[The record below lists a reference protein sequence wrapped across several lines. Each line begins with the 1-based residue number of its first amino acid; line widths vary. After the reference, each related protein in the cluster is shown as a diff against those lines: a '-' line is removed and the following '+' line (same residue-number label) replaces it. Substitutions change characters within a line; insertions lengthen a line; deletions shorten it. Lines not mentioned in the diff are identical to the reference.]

1 MINDLADISEKHVFS
16 LGMITLK
23 VNRFE
28 VIVEVNTFLSCNKF
42 RKFRILIWEKKE
54 TIMEAVIGI
63 DEAVLDIKT
72 DKDLIITR
80 PYVLC
85 KG

>member
-1 MINDLADISEKHVFS
+1 
-16 LGMITLK
+16 
-23 VNRFE
+23 
-28 VIVEVNTFLSCNKF
+28 
-42 RKFRILIWEKKE
+42 
-54 TIMEAVIGI
+54 MEAVIGI

-80 PYVLC
+80 SYVLC